1 MENDFTPIDANGCD
15 VDRVYTKAYLHHL
28 FKAGEFLAMQIASIH
43 NLAFYLRLVTD
54 ARRHIEQGD
63 FVQWKN
69 RLLTNWESAYSLCD
83 MLIKMNCNGKL

>member
-1 MENDFTPIDANGCD
+1 MNLRNKKWENDFTPIDANGCD

-54 ARRHIEQGD
+54 ARQHIEQGD
-63 FVQWKN
+63 FVQWKKSVVDQ
-69 RLLTNWESAYSLCD
+69 L
-83 MLIKMNCNGKL
+83 GKRV